1 MATRKQLFHPDEV
14 RAKIQASQLINRLH
28 DNAFGKVELT
38 QSQVR
43 SIEILLKKAIPDL
56 SAVELT
62 GESGGPVKVTVE
74 WSKSAE

>member
-1 MATRKQLFHPDEV
+1 MAARKQLFHPDEV

-43 SIEILLKKAIPDL
+43 SIEILLKKAVPDL
-56 SAVELT
+56 SSVELT
-62 GESGGPVKVTVE
+62 GDDNKPVRMVVE
-74 WSKSAE
+74 WQKGE